1 MNIVYVFLLF
11 NISMTISVT
20 RKAHFN
26 AAHRLN
32 NPAWDE
38 EKNKEVFGLCNLPNY
53 HGHNYDIEV
62 TVTGEI
68 NPETGFVIDLK
79 YLKDLIRDNVEKR
92 FDHRNLNLD
101 TVEFANLNPTAE
113 NIAIVIWNI
122 MREVLDPKL
131 NLQITLFE
139 TERNFVTYNG

>member
-1 MNIVYVFLLF
+1 
-11 NISMTISVT
+11 MTISVT

-38 EKNKEVFGLCNLPNY
+38 EKNREVFGLCNLPNY

-68 NPETGFVIDLK
+68 NPDTGFVIDLK

-101 TVEFANLNPTAE
+101 TIEFANLNPTAE

-122 MREVLDPKL
+122 MRKVLDPKL